1 MQRKGTVIDV
11 KRARIA
17 YPYIFVWMPLFIVA
31 PMIFVLYYALFRD
44 GQFTLDFVKQVFS
57 DTTYVPA
64 LWNSVW
70 IALVTT
76 VVCLLA
82 GYPVAYI
89 LSHMKTRTAALVSML
104 FILPM
109 WMNMLLRTLAWKI
122 LLYDDGIIINV
133 LSWFGI
139 NSGQLLYT
147 PGAVLIA
154 TIYDFLPFMILPI
167 YTTLMKIDSSHIEAA
182 HDLGANGAQ
191 TFMKVVLPQSVPG
204 IISGITMVFV
214 PAMSTFAVST
224 MLGGKKVLLLGQ
236 VIEEKFL
243 ANKSFGVGST
253 LSLVLIVLVI
263 LSMVIMRSVDR
274 ENGREGGT
282 LW

>member
-1 MQRKGTVIDV
+1 M

-17 YPYIFVWMPLFIVA
+17 YPYIFIWMPIFIVA
-31 PMIFVLYYALFRD
+31 PMLFVVYYTFFD
-44 GQFTLDFVKQVFS
+44 NGQFTTEYVVRVFS
-57 DTTYVPA
+57 TTTYLPA

-76 VVCLLA
+76 VVCLLI

-89 LSHMKTRTAALVSML
+89 LSNLKKNTAALVSML

-122 LLYDDGIIINV
+122 LLYEGGIICTI
-133 LSWFGI
+133 LSWFGV
-139 NSGQLLYT
+139 NDVQLIYT

-167 YTTLMKIDSSHIEAA
+167 YTVLSKLDKSQIEAA
-182 HDLGANGAQ
+182 HDLGANGVQ
-191 TFMKVVLPQSVPG
+191 TFLRVVLPLSMPG

-224 MLGGKKVLLLGQ
+224 MLGGKSVLMLGQ

-243 ANKSFGVGST
+243 RGDSFGVGST
-253 LSLVLIVLVI
+253 LSLLLIILVLI
-263 LSMVIMRSVDR
+263 SMAVMRHAD
-274 ENGREGGT
+274 EDNTAEGGAI
-282 LW
+282 W

>member
-1 MQRKGTVIDV
+1 M
-11 KRARIA
+11 KRTRIA
-17 YPYIFVWMPLFIVA
+17 YPYIFVWMPLFIIA
-31 PMIFVLYYALFRD
+31 PMLFVAYYAFFND
-44 GQFTLDFVKQVFS
+44 GQFTLDYVKQVFS
-57 DTTYVPA
+57 STTYVPA
-64 LWNSVW
+64 LWNSIW

-76 VVCLLA
+76 VVCLLV
-82 GYPVAYI
+82 GYPVSYI
-89 LSHMKTRTAALVSML
+89 LANMNKKTATLVSML

-122 LLYDDGIIINV
+122 LLFDGGVFTTI

-139 NSGQLLYT
+139 NGVQLIYT
-147 PGAVLIA
+147 PGAVLVA

-167 YTTLMKIDSSHIEAA
+167 YTTLVKMDRSHIEAA
-182 HDLGANGAQ
+182 HDLGANGIQ
-191 TFMKVVLPQSVPG
+191 TFTKVILPQSVPG

-224 MLGGKKVLLLGQ
+224 MLGGKKVILLGQ

-243 ANKSFGVGST
+243 INKSFGVGST

-263 LSMVIMRSVDR
+263 LSMVIMRKVDR
-274 ENGREGGT
+274 GSEREGGT

>member
-1 MQRKGTVIDV
+1 
-11 KRARIA
+11 
-17 YPYIFVWMPLFIVA
+17 MPLFIVA